1 MKSGRPG
8 SFVLDGTELLTI
20 GQEGQITVDN
30 NWSNIL
36 TDSGVM
42 DYGVLG
48 SAVSFP
54 SRVCGKAPATKSFC
68 ALYCSENSYKSMVY

>member
-8 SFVLDGTELLTI
+8 SFVLDGTELLAI

-36 TDSGVM
+36 MDSGVM
-42 DYGVLG
+42 D
-48 SAVSFP
+48 
-54 SRVCGKAPATKSFC
+54 
-68 ALYCSENSYKSMVY
+68 